1 MYLGLSQ
8 VTYAYDD
15 GPTVLDNFS
24 LSIEAGESVALMGAN
39 GCGKTTVLQLL
50 SGLVKPTQGSLY
62 FRGAPVDEGHRN
74 DKTWMKGYHQQVGY
88 VFQRSVEQL
97 FCPAVRE
104 EIGFGPLQMGLSDV
118 GERVRDMAK
127 LFQIEP
133 LLDAVPYH
141 LSGGQQKRVA
151 LAATLAV
158 NPSVLLL
165 DEPMAAL
172 DPRTQELLLRI
183 LNEWHAMGK
192 TLVVATHDIRMV
204 SHMVDRIVLFGEDHR
219 IVLDGPVR
227 DVLARTDVLQQVN
240 VIGDHYHVHYHDEHW
255 HGHEN

>member
-1 MYLGLSQ
+1 MYLGLEQ
-8 VTYAYDD
+8 VAYAYAD
-15 GPTVLDNFS
+15 GPQVLEDFH
-24 LSIEAGESVALMGAN
+24 LSIQAGESVALMGAN

-50 SGLVKPTQGSLY
+50 SGLVKPTAGQLVWQN
-62 FRGAPVDEGHRN
+62 APVTDAQRN
-74 DKTWMKGYHQQVGY
+74 DRMWMKGYHQQVGY

-97 FCPAVRE
+97 FCPTVRE
-104 EIGFGPLQMGLSDV
+104 EIGFGPLQMGLGDV
-118 GERVRDMAK
+118 DARVRDMAR

-141 LSGGQQKRVA
+141 LSGGQQKRVV
-151 LAATLAV
+151 LAAILAV

-183 LNEWHAMGK
+183 LNEWHTMGK

-219 IVLDGPVR
+219 IVLDGPVQA
-227 DVLARTDVLQQVN
+227 VLACTDILQQVN

-255 HGHEN
+255 YDHEN